1 MQESEYEGIAFFS
14 DGKVYDVI
22 MGERMVKS
30 QKIKRQIQELW
41 GQDMGI
47 INYEGIYQELR

>member
-1 MQESEYEGIAFFS
+1 MKGLHFFS

-30 QKIKRQIQELW
+30 QKIKRQIQEL
-41 GQDMGI
+41 
-47 INYEGIYQELR
+47 